1 MNKITCQYA
10 IVRFAPFIETGEFA
24 NVGIVLIA
32 DKKQFFGFQL
42 EEKKYTRITHFFDK
56 LEAKV
61 YLTAIKNIQKE
72 LERVADVLNQHGF
85 AKRNDTNDVN
95 FAHGLFNE
103 IIRPRETII
112 KFGKMRT
119 VLTDDPE
126 KTLKELFGYYVQ
138 RDFVDKEYQEALLVK
153 GVRKLLV
160 DANAAKRFK
169 QAKIG
174 NDIYHANF
182 PFVEK
187 NTDDNIKIIK
197 PLYLG
202 HDDPCKLYD
211 HGATWMNK
219 ITRLRELNLLDG
231 NVLFTVQGPRGNN
244 NQMDAFND
252 ITSTLRKNDVDVVAF
267 DKKQQIIDF
276 VTH

>member
-1 MNKITCQYA
+1 M
-10 IVRFAPFIETGEFA
+10 
-24 NVGIVLIA
+24 
-32 DKKQFFGFQL
+32 
-42 EEKKYTRITHFFDK
+42 
-56 LEAKV
+56 
-61 YLTAIKNIQKE
+61 TAIKNIEKE
-72 LERVADVLNQHGF
+72 LERAAEVLNQHGF
-85 AKRNDTNDVN
+85 DKRNNLN

-126 KTLKELFGYYVQ
+126 KTLKELFGYYVH
-138 RDFVDKEYQEALLVK
+138 RDFVDKEYQETLLVK

-160 DANAAKRFK
+160 DVNAAKRFK
-169 QAKIG
+169 QDRIG
-174 NDIYHANF
+174 NDVYHANF

-187 NTDDNIKIIK
+187 NTKDNIKIIK

-202 HDDPCKLYD
+202 HDEPSKIYD

-219 ITRLRELNLLDG
+219 VTRLRELNLLNG

-244 NQMDAFND
+244 NQMDAFRD
-252 ITSTLRKNDVDVVAF
+252 ITDTLRKNDVGVVDF
-267 DKKQQIIDF
+267 DKKKEIIEF

>member
-32 DKKQFFGFQL
+32 DKKRFFGFQL
-42 EEKKYTRITHFFDK
+42 EAKKYTRITHFFDK
-56 LEAKV
+56 LEANV
-61 YLTAIKNIQKE
+61 YLTAIKNMQKE
-72 LERVADVLNQHGF
+72 LERATDILNQHGF
-85 AKRNDTNDVN
+85 DKCNNTNGVDFV
-95 FAHGLFNE
+95 HGLFNE

-126 KTLKELFGYYVQ
+126 KTLKELFRYYVH
-138 RDFVDKEYQEALLVK
+138 RDFVDKEYQEALLIK

-160 DANAAKRFK
+160 DVNAAKRFK

-174 NDIYHANF
+174 NDVYHANF

-187 NTDDNIKIIK
+187 ENNVPTKIIK

-202 HDDPCKLYD
+202 HDEPSKILN
-211 HGATWMNK
+211 HGGAWMFK
-219 ITRLRELNLLDG
+219 ITQLRKLNLLQG
-231 NVLFTVQGPRGNN
+231 KVLFTVTGPKGNSN
-244 NQMDAFND
+244 RMNAFKD
-252 ITSTLRKNDVDVVAF
+252 ITNSLREINVDVVLS
-267 DKKQQIIDF
+267 DRKQEIIDF
-276 VTH
+276 VML

>member
-32 DKKQFFGFQL
+32 DKKRFFGFQL
-42 EEKKYTRITHFFDK
+42 EAKKYTRITHFFDK
-56 LEAKV
+56 LEANV
-61 YLTAIKNIQKE
+61 YLTTIKNIQKE
-72 LERVADVLNQHGF
+72 LERATEILNQHGF
-85 AKRNDTNDVN
+85 DKRNTTNDVN
-95 FAHGLFNE
+95 FARGLFNE

-126 KTLKELFGYYVQ
+126 KTLKELFRYYVHQ
-138 RDFVDKEYQEALLVK
+138 DFVDKEYQEALLVK

-174 NDIYHANF
+174 NDVYHANF

-187 NTDDNIKIIK
+187 NTENNIKIIK

-202 HDDPCKLYD
+202 HDDPSKIYD

-219 ITRLRELNLLDG
+219 VTRLRDLNLLNG
-231 NVLFTVQGPRGNN
+231 NVLFTVQGPRGNDN
-244 NQMDAFND
+244 RMNAFKD
-252 ITSTLRKNDVDVVAF
+252 ITDTLRKNDIDVVAF
-267 DKKQQIIDF
+267 DKKQEIIEF